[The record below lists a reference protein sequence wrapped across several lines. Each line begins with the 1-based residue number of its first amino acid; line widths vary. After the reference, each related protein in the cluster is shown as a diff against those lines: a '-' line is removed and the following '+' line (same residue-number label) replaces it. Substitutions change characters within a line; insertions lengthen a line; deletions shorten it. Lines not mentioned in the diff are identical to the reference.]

1 VDVTIP
7 ARVLAEKLTMAGLEV
22 TSLEEKD
29 GEYIFETEITSN
41 RPDWLSIVGIAREVA
56 AITGAKFKLSQAT
69 SHKPQAKNLRPA
81 ACGLMPIS
89 IKVEDKK
96 DCPLYTAKII
106 RDVKVKPS
114 PEWLRKRL
122 ELIGCRSVNNVVD
135 ITNYIL
141 FTWGEP
147 LHAFDLD
154 KFNSQRIIVR
164 RADSQEKITA
174 IDGSQKLLNKEILVI
189 ADNKRPVAIA
199 GVMGGKDTEVG
210 ENSKNILLEAAVFH
224 PVVIRHARQKLAM
237 QTESSYRFERGID
250 RKTAESASWIA
261 VKLIQE
267 LAGGK
272 FICAKSVGL
281 KVARARM
288 INLDTAR
295 VNKILGL
302 NIPPAKIKTILTHL
316 GFSLEAKKKTIF
328 AIAVPANRPDIKLEI
343 DLIEEVARIFGYE
356 KIPSSLPA
364 VRPRLALCATRDLI
378 SLIKNILI
386 GLGSQE
392 VITYGLISKELL
404 KGIKPS
410 DAALIEILNPLSK
423 EQEVLRPTLI
433 ASLGRA
439 VAYNLNQKQDR
450 INIFE
455 IAKVFSKKDSRP
467 EEKLALAMALCAGKS
482 DLGPLHL
489 KGLLEALFKRLGI
502 ADYAFVA
509 AGNRQVQVNVGKEK
523 AGVMHALSPE
533 ALSNLDIK
541 NKEVW
546 VVELFLEKIFPCVN
560 LKKKFV
566 ELPIYPAI
574 SRDISLVLKD
584 DITAQEIILAI
595 KKDASGLLKEAEV
608 IDYYKG
614 KQIALGFKGLT
625 ISCVYRSDT
634 RTLTEAEVDPVHSS
648 IVALLKERFSA
659 KIRG

>member
-1 VDVTIP
+1 
-7 ARVLAEKLTMAGLEV
+7 
-22 TSLEEKD
+22 
-29 GEYIFETEITSN
+29 
-41 RPDWLSIVGIAREVA
+41 
-56 AITGAKFKLSQAT
+56 
-69 SHKPQAKNLRPA
+69 
-81 ACGLMPIS
+81 MPIS